1 MRSEVRFILSTVT
14 STIADWSSEG
24 QVIIDMLPGNVLL
37 EIFDFYRGDPASIIA
52 NSSSD
57 RWRWRTLTQV
67 CRKWRNLVFTS
78 PRRLDLRVVCSDTT
92 PTRTSLDIW
101 PPFPIIVICLTHLN
115 TSCENGVEN
124 IMAALEHYDR
134 TCEIYIMN
142 INGSALEKLANVMNG
157 PFPALTAFTLWASGE
172 SAPVFT
178 EKFLG
183 GSAPPRLRSL
193 NIRGIP
199 FPTFPT
205 FILSATYLVDLNLLD
220 IPTPGHAPPD
230 IMATCLAA
238 LPNLKHLTFG
248 FRSPLSRPER
258 TSPPPPKR
266 AALSTLAHLSFS
278 GVSEYLEDFL
288 ARIDT
293 PLINRLVVAFFMD
306 LVFDIPRLYG
316 FARHMER
323 SKPFKQAKI
332 EFSGPVIKIT
342 FGSPTRFALEIR
354 CERPDWQLS
363 SIVQIFSRQLPILSH
378 IERLELR
385 ESPWEYIRWKGD
397 PDLDSLL
404 WLELFHLFIAVQSL
418 YVPPIAAA
426 FQKLT
431 EGVAMEMFPVLR
443 NIVLEGFQPSG
454 PVYETIRSF
463 VAARQSSG
471 HPVAI
476 QD

>member
-1 MRSEVRFILSTVT
+1 
-14 STIADWSSEG
+14 
-24 QVIIDMLPGNVLL
+24 
-37 EIFDFYRGDPASIIA
+37 
-52 NSSSD
+52 
-57 RWRWRTLTQV
+57 
-67 CRKWRNLVFTS
+67 
-78 PRRLDLRVVCSDTT
+78 
-92 PTRTSLDIW
+92 
-101 PPFPIIVICLTHLN
+101 
-115 TSCENGVEN
+115 
-124 IMAALEHYDR
+124 
-134 TCEIYIMN
+134 MN
-142 INGSALEKLANVMNG
+142 INGSALEKLANVMNES
-157 PFPALTAFTLWASGE
+157 FPALTDFTLWATNE

-178 EKFLG
+178 ERFLR

-193 NIRGIP
+193 NIRGVP

-205 FILSATYLVDLNLLD
+205 FILSATHLVDLNLLD
-220 IPTPGHAPPD
+220 IPIPGHIPPD

-248 FRSPLSRPER
+248 FRSPLSRPVQI
-258 TSPPPPKR
+258 SPPPLTP

-278 GVSEYLEDFL
+278 GASEYLEDFL

-306 LVFDIPRLYG
+306 LIFDILRLCG
-316 FARHMER
+316 FARRIER
-323 SKPFKQAKI
+323 SKPLKQANI

-363 SIVQIFSRQLPILSH
+363 SMVQVFSQQLPILSH
-378 IERLELR
+378 VERLELR
-385 ESPWEYIRWKGD
+385 ESPWEYIRWKDD

-404 WLELFHLFIAVQSL
+404 WLELFHLFIAVQNL
-418 YVPPIAAA
+418 YVSEILIPLVAAA

-431 EGVAMEMFPVLR
+431 EGVTMEVFPVLR
-443 NIVLEGFQPSG
+443 NLFLEGFQPSG
-454 PVYETIRSF
+454 PVYETIKSF

-476 QD
+476 QDWVRSHGQRTSLLRVISGTGGS